1 MLARIKGSPLRGEAV
16 ARVGAA
22 PLGAVLHDCLSLLPL
37 SRGLE
42 VDRLQCRDSS
52 RAFS

>member
-1 MLARIKGSPLRGEAV
+1 MLALYGGLPLRGEAV

-22 PLGAVLHDCLSLLPL
+22 PLGAVLHDCLSLSPL

-42 VDRLQCRDSS
+42 SG
-52 RAFS
+52 